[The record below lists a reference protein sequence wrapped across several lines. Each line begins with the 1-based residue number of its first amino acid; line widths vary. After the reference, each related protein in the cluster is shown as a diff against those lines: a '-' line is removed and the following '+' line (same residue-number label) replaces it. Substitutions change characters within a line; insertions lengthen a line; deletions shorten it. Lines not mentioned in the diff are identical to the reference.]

1 MGDFCYREMGSEGH
15 FKLSVSKVLKAHL
28 VIPRKKN
35 ASSQIRREGLE
46 IWRLEAIGE
55 ILQVARSA
63 QEGLNLEG

>member
-15 FKLSVSKVLKAHL
+15 FKLSVSKVLKAYL
-28 VIPRKKN
+28 VIPRKRN
-35 ASSQIRREGLE
+35 ASSRIRREGLE